1 MYFDTCHNKEE
12 AKARF
17 RILSKAFHPDRNGGS
32 DVLFK
37 EMNAEYEKFLSK
49 KSSTPIV
56 EKEPETI
63 IEKVDFLEGMLTRG
77 IISIG
82 EYALD
87 QLRKNLK

>member
-1 MYFDTCHNKEE
+1 MYFDNCKTKEE

-17 RILSKAFHPDRNGGS
+17 RVLTKAFHPDRNGGS
-32 DVLFK
+32 DVMFK
-37 EMNAEYEKFLSK
+37 EMNEEYEKFCK
-49 KSSTPIV
+49 KSFTPIV

>member
-1 MYFDTCHNKEE
+1 MYFDNCKSQAE

-17 RILSKAFHPDRNGGS
+17 RVYTKAFHPDRNGGS
-32 DVLFK
+32 DEMFK
-37 EMNAEYEKFLSK
+37 EMNEEYEKFISK
-49 KSSTPIV
+49 KTTNVV

-82 EYALD
+82 EYAIE